1 MANSTM
7 LQLVRQ
13 ATTEMGL
20 TVPSI
25 VAASTSQD
33 TIQQLGLLNAVG
45 YQLQREYEWQQITKE
60 YRFTTAFYT
69 YSGTIANGSVS
80 VTAMSSTTGLT
91 TTPTYFSVTG
101 SGIQQ
106 DTYLTAASGT
116 TATLSL
122 PATASGSGVSLTF
135 SQTMYANPSDFDRLK
150 DKTDWDKT
158 KHWEMLGPE
167 TGQQWQWLK
176 SGFISTGPRIRFR
189 MLGGL
194 FQIWPPSGITDVLG
208 LEYISKNWVLATAD
222 VITPSKAAFTIDSDT
237 CIFPDRLMVVGLK
250 HLYFQVKGFGDV
262 YEKEWTRQ
270 LDIAKANDGGSPTLS
285 MAPRLS
291 EVLITQQNV
300 PDSGYGSNG

>member
-7 LQLVRQ
+7 LQLVQQ
-13 ATTEMGL
+13 ATREMGL
-20 TVPSI
+20 AVPSS
-25 VAASTSQD
+25 VAGSSVQD
-33 TIQQLGLLNAVG
+33 TVQQLGLLNAVG
-45 YQLQREYEWQQITKE
+45 YQLQREYDWQGIVKE
-60 YRFTTAFYT
+60 YRFVTVYYT
-69 YSGTIANGSVS
+69 YTGDLTSGSTG

-101 SGIQQ
+101 SGIAQ
-106 DTYLTAASGT
+106 DTYLSAASGT

-122 PATASGSGVSLTF
+122 PATASGTGVSLTF
-135 SQTMYANPSDFDRLK
+135 SQTMYVNPSDFDRLR

-176 SGFISTGPRIRFR
+176 SGFISTGPRIRYR
-189 MLGGL
+189 MLGGF
-194 FQIWPPSGITDVLG
+194 FQIWPPSGIADYLG
-208 LEYISKNWVLATAD
+208 FEYVSKNWVLAAAD
-222 VITPSKAAFTIDSDT
+222 TITPSKTSFTVDTDT
-237 CIFPDRLMVVGLK
+237 CIFPDRLMVEGLK
-250 HLYFQVKGFGDV
+250 HMYFQVKGFGDV
-262 YEKEWTRQ
+262 YLATFIRQ

-300 PDSGYGSNG
+300 PDSGYGT

>member
-7 LQLVRQ
+7 LQLITQ

-20 TVPSI
+20 AVPTAVVGSTV
-25 VAASTSQD
+25 QD

-45 YQLQREYEWQQITKE
+45 YQLQREYDWQGITKE
-60 YRFTTAFYT
+60 YRWVTVYYT
-69 YSGTIANGSVS
+69 YTGDLTSGSTG

-106 DTYLTAASGT
+106 DTYLSAASGT
-116 TATLSL
+116 TATLTL
-122 PATASGSGVSLTF
+122 PATASGTGVSLTF
-135 SQTMYANPSDFDRLK
+135 SQTIYANPADFDRLK
-150 DKTDWDKT
+150 DKTDWDKSR
-158 KHWEMLGPE
+158 HWEMVGPE

-176 SGFISTGPRIRFR
+176 SGFIATGPRIRYR
-189 MLGGL
+189 MLGGF
-194 FQIWPPSGITDVLG
+194 FQIWPPSGIADYLG

-222 VITPSKAAFTIDSDT
+222 VVTPSKSSFTVDTDT
-237 CIFPDRLMVVGLK
+237 CIFPDRLMVEGLK

-262 YEKEWTRQ
+262 YLQTFARQ
-270 LDIAKANDGGSPTLS
+270 LDIAKANDAGSPTLS

-291 EVLITQQNV
+291 EVLITNQNV
-300 PDSGYGSNG
+300 PDSGYGV

>member
-7 LQLVRQ
+7 LQLITQ

-20 TVPSI
+20 AVPTAVVGSTV
-25 VAASTSQD
+25 QD

-45 YQLQREYEWQQITKE
+45 YQLQREYDWQGITKE
-60 YRFTTAFYT
+60 YRWVTVYYT
-69 YSGTIANGSVS
+69 YTGDLTSGSTG

-106 DTYLTAASGT
+106 DTYLSAASGT
-116 TATLSL
+116 TATLTL
-122 PATASGSGVSLTF
+122 PATASGTGVSLTF
-135 SQTMYANPSDFDRLK
+135 SQTIYANPSDFDRLK
-150 DKTDWDKT
+150 DKTDWDKSR
-158 KHWEMLGPE
+158 HWEMVGPE

-176 SGFISTGPRIRFR
+176 SGFIATGPRIRYR
-189 MLGGL
+189 MLGGF
-194 FQIWPPSGITDVLG
+194 FQIWPPSGIADYLG

-222 VITPSKAAFTIDSDT
+222 VVTPSKSSFTVDTDT
-237 CIFPDRLMVVGLK
+237 CIFPDRLMVEGLK

-262 YEKEWTRQ
+262 YLQTFARQ
-270 LDIAKANDGGSPTLS
+270 LDIAKANDAGSPTLS

-291 EVLITQQNV
+291 EVLITNQNV
-300 PDSGYGSNG
+300 PDSGYGV

>member
-1 MANSTM
+1 MANSTL
-7 LQLVRQ
+7 LQLVQQ
-13 ATTEMGL
+13 ATREMGL
-20 TVPSI
+20 AVPST
-25 VAASTSQD
+25 VAASAVTD
-33 TIQQLGLLNAVG
+33 TVQQLGLLNAVG
-45 YQLQREYEWQQITKE
+45 YQLQREYDWQQITKE
-60 YRFTTAFYT
+60 YRFVTVYYT
-69 YSGTIANGSVS
+69 YTGTTTDGSTGL
-80 VTAMSSTTGLT
+80 TAMSSTTGLT

-135 SQTMYANPSDFDRLK
+135 SQTLYVTPSDFDRLR

-176 SGFISTGPRIRFR
+176 SGFISTGPRIRYR
-189 MLGGL
+189 MLGGF
-194 FQIWPPSGITDVLG
+194 FQIWPPSGIDDYLG
-208 LEYISKNWVLATAD
+208 FEYVSKNWVLAAAD
-222 VITPSKAAFTIDSDT
+222 TITPSKASFTVDTDT
-237 CIFPDRLMVVGLK
+237 CVFPDRLMVEGLK
-250 HLYFQVKGFGDV
+250 HMYFQVKGFGDV
-262 YEKEWTRQ
+262 YLATFMRQ

-300 PDSGYGSNG
+300 PDSGYGN

>member
-7 LQLVRQ
+7 LQLVTQ

-20 TVPSI
+20 AIPSAVAGSTV
-25 VAASTSQD
+25 QD

-60 YRFTTAFYT
+60 YRWTTVFFTYT
-69 YSGTIANGSVS
+69 GTLVNGSTGI
-80 VTAMSSTTGLT
+80 TAMSSTVGLT

-101 SGIQQ
+101 SGIQT
-106 DTYLTAASGT
+106 DTYLSAASGT
-116 TATLSL
+116 TATLTL
-122 PATASGSGVSLTF
+122 PATASGTGVSLTF
-135 SQTMYANPSDFDRLK
+135 SQTIYANPTDFDRLK

-176 SGFISTGPRIRFR
+176 SGFISTGPRIRYR
-189 MLGGL
+189 MLGGF
-194 FQIWPPSGITDVLG
+194 FQIWPQSGIADVLG
-208 LEYISKNWVLATAD
+208 LEYISKNWVLSASA
-222 VITPSKAAFTIDSDT
+222 VVTPDKGSFTVDTDT
-237 CIFPDRLMVVGLK
+237 CIFPDRLMVEGLK

-262 YEKEWTRQ
+262 YLQGFARQ

-285 MAPRLS
+285 MAPRAS

-300 PDSGYGSNG
+300 PDSGYGQ

>member
-7 LQLVRQ
+7 LALIRQ

-20 TVPSI
+20 PIPTV
-25 VAASTSQD
+25 VAASTVQD

-45 YQLQREYEWQQITKE
+45 YQLQREHEWQQITKE
-60 YRFTTAFYT
+60 YRFQTVFYT
-69 YSGTIANGSVS
+69 YTGTLVNGSTG
-80 VTAMSSTTGLT
+80 VTGLSSTVGLT
-91 TTPTYFSVTG
+91 STPTYFSVTG
-101 SGIQQ
+101 TGVAQ
-106 DTYLTAASGT
+106 DTYLTAASGS

-135 SQTMYANPSDFDRLK
+135 SQTLYANPSDFDRLK
-150 DKTDWDKT
+150 DKTDWDKS

-176 SGFISTGPRIRFR
+176 SGFISTGPRLRYR
-189 MLGGL
+189 MLGG
-194 FQIWPPSGITDVLG
+194 FYQIWPPAGIADTLG
-208 LEYISKNWVLATAD
+208 FEYISKNWVLSASA
-222 VITPSKAAFTIDSDT
+222 VVTPDSSSFTVDTDT
-237 CIFPDRLMVVGLK
+237 CIFPDRLMVEGLK
-250 HLYFQVKGFGDV
+250 AMYFQVKGFGDTYV
-262 YEKEWTRQ
+262 STFNRQ

-300 PDSGYGSNG
+300 PDSGYGS

>member
-7 LQLVRQ
+7 LQLITQ

-20 TVPSI
+20 SVPTAVAGSTV
-25 VAASTSQD
+25 QD
-33 TIQQLGLLNAVG
+33 TIQQLGLLNAIG

-60 YRFTTAFYT
+60 YRFSTMYYT
-69 YSGTIANGSVS
+69 YTGSLATGSVS
-80 VTAMSSTTGLT
+80 VTSLSSTTGLT
-91 TTPTYFSVTG
+91 TTPTYFSVLG
-101 SGIQQ
+101 SGVAT
-106 DTYLTAASGT
+106 DTYLSAASGT
-116 TATLSL
+116 TATITL
-122 PATASGSGVSLTF
+122 PATASGTGVSLTF
-135 SQTMYANPSDFDRLK
+135 AQTIYANPSDFDRLK

-176 SGFISTGPRIRFR
+176 SGFISTGPRIRYR
-189 MLGGL
+189 MLGGF
-194 FQIWPPSGITDVLG
+194 FQIWPPAAINDTLG

-222 VITPSKAAFTIDSDT
+222 VVTPSKSAFTVDTDT
-237 CIFPDRLMVVGLK
+237 CIFPDRLMVEGLK

-262 YEKEWTRQ
+262 YLQTFMRQ

-291 EVLITQQNV
+291 EVLITNQNI
-300 PDSGYGSNG
+300 PDSGYGS

>member
-7 LQLVRQ
+7 LALIQQ
-13 ATTEMGL
+13 ATAEMGL
-20 TVPSI
+20 ASPTAVAGSTV
-25 VAASTSQD
+25 QD
-33 TIQQLGLLNAVG
+33 TVQELALLNAIG

-60 YRFTTAFYT
+60 YRFPTVFYT
-69 YSGTIANGSVS
+69 YTGNVANGSTTVS
-80 VTAMSSTTGLT
+80 SMSSITGLS

-101 SGIQQ
+101 SGMQQ
-106 DTYLTAASGT
+106 DTYLVTVTGT
-116 TATLSL
+116 SATLSL
-122 PATASGSGVSLTF
+122 PASASGTSVSLTF

-150 DKTDWDKT
+150 DRTDWDKS

-176 SGFISTGPRIRFR
+176 SGFISTGPRIRYR

-194 FQIWPPSGITDVLG
+194 FQIWPPSGIADYLG
-208 LEYISKNWVLATAD
+208 LEYVSKNWVLSTSAT
-222 VITPSKAAFTIDSDT
+222 ITPDKASFTVDTDT

-262 YEKEWTRQ
+262 YLDEWNRQ
-270 LDIAKANDGGSPTLS
+270 LSIAKANDGGSPTLS

-300 PDSGYGSNG
+300 PDSGYGT

>member
-7 LQLVRQ
+7 LQLITQ

-20 TVPSI
+20 AVPTSVAGSTV
-25 VAASTSQD
+25 QD
-33 TIQQLGLLNAVG
+33 SIQQLGLLNAVG
-45 YQLQREYEWQQITKE
+45 YQLQREYDWQGITKE
-60 YRFTTAFYT
+60 YRWVTVYYT
-69 YSGTIANGSVS
+69 YTGDLTSGSTTVS
-80 VTAMSSTTGLT
+80 SMSSTTGLT

-101 SGIQQ
+101 SGLQQ
-106 DTYLTAASGT
+106 DTYLTAAGGGT
-116 TATLSL
+116 VTLSL

-135 SQTMYANPSDFDRLK
+135 SQTIYANPSDFDRLK

-176 SGFISTGPRIRFR
+176 SGFISTGPRIRYR
-189 MLGGL
+189 MLGGF
-194 FQIWPPSGITDVLG
+194 FQIWPPSGIADYLG
-208 LEYISKNWVLATAD
+208 LEYISKNWVLAAAD
-222 VITPSKAAFTIDSDT
+222 VVTPSKSSFTVDTDT
-237 CIFPDRLMVVGLK
+237 CIFPDRLMVEGLK

-262 YEKEWTRQ
+262 YLQTFARQ
-270 LDIAKANDGGSPTLS
+270 LDIAKANDAGSPTLS

-300 PDSGYGSNG
+300 PDSGYGV